1 MVRQRQADLLLIAA
15 TVIAACGW
23 IFSREAIAG
32 MPVFAFLGL
41 RFFFAALL
49 LLPFCRG
56 FRPQKQHWPKLIIS
70 GLWFA
75 LNLCLWIYSVSTTAS
90 LGEGAFIMS
99 LSMMFVPLT
108 AWVMMKVRPPRAWWE
123 CLPIAVVGLGLL
135 SLHMPI
141 AFHPSQGWFLLTAL
155 VQSIWFCYTSRC
167 AREVP
172 LIPLTTVQLAITGIV
187 GLTISA
193 AVERWDQPMT
203 LPTLGWL
210 VASIVIATSLRFGLQ
225 MKGQK
230 YAAVASAAIIMVLE
244 PLLSLLPEVPNAYGR
259 GAWAI
264 VTVVVMA
271 PLFEEVIFRGV
282 LLESTRAKYGVMAA
296 WLVSSAVFGI
306 VHVHPT
312 VAVNAFAIGL
322 VLGFVYMRTDSLWS
336 TIILHAVNNGIA
348 YLALVTGHGNAML
361 IDLVGSRT
369 LYVLIYI
376 GALAVFAVSG
386 YMMLLALRRLKA
398 EDKNRAAA

>member
-1 MVRQRQADLLLIAA
+1 MTEKKAEAPVQEPAPAPEAAGKIWKLQGKFPALADYLVFFGIFLLAQVVGAVTALLVGCKWPDQALLASADEAVSAAEQMLVGRFNAVSYFVAMALTLVGFLFYRSRRRGPKIIAHFSSRGLNPVLLLWG
-15 TVIAACGW
+15 V
-23 IFSREAIAG
+23 
-32 MPVFAFLGL
+32 VFML
-41 RFFFAALL
+41 
-49 LLPFCRG
+49 
-56 FRPQKQHWPKLIIS
+56 
-70 GLWFA
+70 
-75 LNLCLWIYSVSTTAS
+75 
-90 LGEGAFIMS
+90 
-99 LSMMFVPLT
+99 
-108 AWVMMKVRPPRAWWE
+108 
-123 CLPIAVVGLGLL
+123 
-135 SLHMPI
+135 
-141 AFHPSQGWFLLTAL
+141 
-155 VQSIWFCYTSRC
+155 
-167 AREVP
+167 
-172 LIPLTTVQLAITGIV
+172 
-187 GLTISA
+187 
-193 AVERWDQPMT
+193 
-203 LPTLGWL
+203 
-210 VASIVIATSLRFGLQ
+210 ATS
-225 MKGQK
+225 
-230 YAAVASAAIIMVLE
+230 VVLE

-296 WLVSSAVFGI
+296 WLVSSAVYGI

-322 VLGFVYMRTDSLWS
+322 VLGFV
-336 TIILHAVNNGIA
+336 

>member
-1 MVRQRQADLLLIAA
+1 MEEKKSPASAAESAASGQPAAVPAAELRPGRRKFPTVGDLFAMLGIAFGAQIVVGTAAMVFLLFAGHGLDFKSLEPAA
-15 TVIAACGW
+15 LGKVMAALYFCSMSITLAGILCYRRARGGSGPW
-23 IFSREAIAG
+23 ARFSAR
-32 MPVFAFLGL
+32 GL
-41 RFFFAALL
+41 NPALL
-49 LLPFCRG
+49 LWAFVLM
-56 FRPQKQHWPKLIIS
+56 
-70 GLWFA
+70 FA
-75 LNLCLWIYSVSTTAS
+75 
-90 LGEGAFIMS
+90 
-99 LSMMFVPLT
+99 
-108 AWVMMKVRPPRAWWE
+108 
-123 CLPIAVVGLGLL
+123 VG
-135 SLHMPI
+135 
-141 AFHPSQGWFLLTAL
+141 
-155 VQSIWFCYTSRC
+155 V
-167 AREVP
+167 
-172 LIPLTTVQLAITGIV
+172 
-187 GLTISA
+187 
-193 AVERWDQPMT
+193 
-203 LPTLGWL
+203 
-210 VASIVIATSLRFGLQ
+210 
-225 MKGQK
+225 
-230 YAAVASAAIIMVLE
+230 VLE